1 MPFYADILR
10 ECRGD
15 NKRLIAYLCRPEI
28 VRALVA
34 LSITPSPQSTVSRSS
49 AVESATVT
57 PNGEEKTDASAG
69 NEPDSTASPADSS
82 ETSTSAAADAAPPAD
97 EESVTEDGAASLG
110 DSTSAVAQTN
120 PMKYPYVA
128 SELLSADIRELC
140 DVVVED
146 DSVMDL
152 IFACVENNEP
162 GCLDPFVASHFSKVI
177 VSLLKTRN
185 AQTLKQMERRNQTFT
200 NSLIKHIA
208 LGPISELIV
217 RLLDAPE
224 HERSYDHTIHPP
236 TPEAI
241 SLLSGADLL
250 NKLSESFVRASS
262 PTSESETSTER
273 RHREETLS
281 NVTATMTGLTERIL
295 QLPPLNVPIPEQL
308 SPYHTP
314 YAISRLLD
322 AGLEA
327 VTSGKVADNSE
338 KETSSPTAVSIQASS
353 VVLSGNYSALLHS
366 LGISANLMTTKGNI
380 WEEDKSLYDPLNSD
394 STVDGDHGVEGTDN
408 TLGAFGE
415 EPQAV
420 VSDLIRPRNPGE
432 NIVST
437 SLLEQELALRFERLA
452 EMFGS
457 LESDASSKLPL
468 GSLRLKLAE
477 FFTACMKKA
486 SRATVER
493 SIELGV
499 PKKLLDLF
507 RRYEWSSMLHG
518 VVTASII
525 SALESGMSGL
535 PARIAWFQA
544 QLVPWLLSAWSSNE
558 KNEAEEACRFRAGYM
573 GHLIKIGAA
582 LRIYVS
588 ETESMN
594 REALLQLISEEN
606 LGKFKK
612 FAEDS
617 LGPAHQIEVTPLCDN
632 DSESEEVYEEDTVD
646 LLDAGVGEVIEG
658 LTQGDPG
665 VAIQRF
671 SKFLLHKS
679 GGNIKDEE
687 EDIQTVDVGDLS
699 HFPDD
704 DIDVQEVNVDIDHDL
719 PTEMREQLR
728 AESAAA
734 SSSKEKQSEKSV
746 SGEANGIGAK
756 PDDYDGDDDG
766 TYESHIASKKS
777 AANVATSVEAD
788 PVVNDFKE
796 SAQIVDSRKGA
807 SKVTMPAH
815 VDTLASDFKESVRIV
830 EPLSIG
836 DAEAHD
842 VIVPI
847 PSPSLEVD
855 AAVTEIDEPQPV
867 TPNVTPLQPRTGQE
881 ALDESSDEDEFGD
894 WVDFS
899 VYDRQQQQQGA
910 GVATAVPNATSKTNV
925 ESTSAPAVV
934 KVKEDDAV
942 VPVTKAEVARPKPVE
957 SAMSD
962 S

>member
-1 MPFYADILR
+1 M
-10 ECRGD
+10 
-15 NKRLIAYLCRPEI
+15 
-28 VRALVA
+28 
-34 LSITPSPQSTVSRSS
+34 TSRSTPATPTSS
-49 AVESATVT
+49 A
-57 PNGEEKTDASAG
+57 PNGEDKSDDSDVVERSA
-69 NEPDSTASPADSS
+69 PAAPSDPS
-82 ETSTSAAADAAPPAD
+82 ETNASTVDDAPPNTEDETSAEDLSALSNDSATAP
-97 EESVTEDGAASLG
+97 
-110 DSTSAVAQTN
+110 QMN

-162 GCLDPFVASHFSKVI
+162 GHLDPFVASHFSKVI

-185 AQTLKQMERRNQTFT
+185 AQTLKQMKRRSQAFT
-200 NSLIKHIA
+200 DSLIKHIA

-236 TPEAI
+236 TPGAI
-241 SLLSGADLL
+241 SLLSSADLL
-250 NKLSESFVRASS
+250 NKLSESFVRASNAL
-262 PTSESETSTER
+262 SESESPIER
-273 RHREETLS
+273 RHREETLA
-281 NVTATMTGLTERIL
+281 NVTATITGLTERIL
-295 QLPPLNVPIPEQL
+295 QLPPLNVPIPEEL

-314 YAISRLLD
+314 KAISRLLD
-322 AGLEA
+322 AGLSV
-327 VTSGKVADNSE
+327 VTTTTKPEKTGKKD
-338 KETSSPTAVSIQASS
+338 SSPTAVTTQASS

-366 LGISANLMTTKGNI
+366 LGLAANLMTTKGNI
-380 WEEDKSLYDPLNSD
+380 WEEDKPQYDPHNSD
-394 STVDGDHGVEGTDN
+394 STADGDEGVMEGTDN
-408 TLGAFGE
+408 TLSAFGE
-415 EPQAV
+415 EPQPV
-420 VSDLIRPRNPGE
+420 VSDLIRPRIPGE

-437 SLLEQELALRFERLA
+437 SLLEQELVLRFERLA

-457 LESDASSKLPL
+457 LESDDSSKLPL

-499 PKKLLDLF
+499 PKKLLELF

-525 SALESGMSGL
+525 SALEAGMSGL

-544 QLVPWLLSAWSSNE
+544 QLVPWLLSAWSTNE
-558 KNEAEEACRFRAGYM
+558 QKEAKEECRFRAGYM

-582 LRIYVS
+582 LRIYIC

-594 REALLQLISEEN
+594 KEALLQLVSEEN
-606 LGKFKK
+606 LEKFKK
-612 FAEDS
+612 FSEDS

-679 GGNIKDEE
+679 GGNIEFKDEE

-704 DIDVQEVNVDIDHDL
+704 DVDVQEVNVDIDHDL
-719 PTEMREQLR
+719 PPEMRDQLR
-728 AESAAA
+728 GESSAA
-734 SSSKEKQSEKSV
+734 SSSSQEKRLEKMGA
-746 SGEANGIGAK
+746 SGANGIATTVDA
-756 PDDYDGDDDG
+756 DDEDG
-766 TYESHIASKKS
+766 TYESHIAKKAS
-777 AANVATSVEAD
+777 TSTTTSTAAA
-788 PVVNDFKE
+788 
-796 SAQIVDSRKGA
+796 VDRLS
-807 SKVTMPAH
+807 
-815 VDTLASDFKESVRIV
+815 SDFKESVRIV

-842 VIVPI
+842 VVVPI

-867 TPNVTPLQPRTGQE
+867 TPNVTPLQPRTGTE
-881 ALDESSDEDEFGD
+881 APDDSSDEDELGE
-894 WVDFS
+894 WVEFS
-899 VYDRQQQQQGA
+899 EFDKQQQQQQQQGA
-910 GVATAVPNATSKTNV
+910 ALAASISSATPKVNVADSIPT
-925 ESTSAPAVV
+925 PAVV
-934 KVKEDDAV
+934 KVKDEDSV
-942 VPVTKAEVARPKPVE
+942 VAVTKSEVARPTPAE
-957 SAMSD
+957 PATGNS
-962 S
+962 